1 MPMARPYENDLDGDK
16 LSEIAS
22 ELGCSKSRAKQIEKR
37 ALQKLRK
44 ALEAR
49 GIDAETVIRYL
60 ADRDAYS
67 PSDWSEDV

>member
-1 MPMARPYENDLDGDK
+1 
-16 LSEIAS
+16 
-22 ELGCSKSRAKQIEKR
+22 LGCSKSRAKQIEKR

-67 PSDWSEDV
+67 PADWSEDV

>member
-1 MPMARPYENDLDGDK
+1 MARPYENDLEGVK
-16 LSEIAS
+16 LSDIAT